1 MAGDNM
7 DAAIAQHVK
16 RRYNLLAGDQTAE
29 LIKRSIGNA
38 IANGQNP
45 EVLTAKGLDEEV
57 LA

>member
-1 MAGDNM
+1 M